1 MLVATWRIPHERGID
16 GRRRPGPARR
26 YTRVMNDPIKI
37 YLANARLND
46 PIAMQRLL
54 ASPPPDGERETVAGS
69 MRSGPGIGFSYDSA
83 GELALP
89 KMGACPISGIQPPS
103 AAAFIHEGTRT

>member
-1 MLVATWRIPHERGID
+1 MAADV
-16 GRRRPGPARR
+16 GPARR

-83 GELALP
+83 VSWPCQRWVHA
-89 KMGACPISGIQPPS
+89 
-103 AAAFIHEGTRT
+103 R